1 MYQVIIPKSIQ
12 KQIEKIDNK
21 IRVKIQFSLIQLSI
35 DPFTGKRLEGELK
48 GLWSYRISQYRI
60 LYEIKNKE
68 LLVWIFKVGH
78 RKDVYK

>member
-21 IRVKIQFSLIQLSI
+21 IEVKIQFSLIQLAI
-35 DPFTGKRLEGELK
+35 NPYIGKKLGGELK

-68 LLVWIFKVGH
+68 LLVWIFNVGH